1 MVSGGTLARP
11 SLSSGMAC
19 PPSTIV
25 VEGAAPGA
33 GASVIASPAARAN
46 STAASI
52 GL

>member
-1 MVSGGTLARP
+1 MASDGTLARP
-11 SLSSGMAC
+11 SLSSEMLC

-25 VEGAAPGA
+25 VAGAAPGA

-52 GL
+52 VL